1 MINLLLNRYCVVRD
15 IFKLTRGGLLE
26 SNDNRVKQQSFV
38 TPCEQKQ
45 HLFCWQ
51 TTNYSFRCL
60 FILKLY
66 LLISISQLK
75 LKLKL
80 NRNIWNIFRS
90 YLYKNT
96 TILLPLQPGVAAD
109 WFQKNFQNV
118 RQNFAKTGSAAVQ
131 MSVCSSVTLQE
142 RVISQ
147 IQDHLDPNHLQ
158 LAVLPDP
165 AHRRWG

>member
-45 HLFCWQ
+45 QLFCWQ

-66 LLISISQLK
+66 LLKSISQ

-90 YLYKNT
+90 YLYKIQLSCCLFNQG
-96 TILLPLQPGVAAD
+96 LLLTGSRKI
-109 WFQKNFQNV
+109 FKMS
-118 RQNFAKTGSAAVQ
+118 AKT
-131 MSVCSSVTLQE
+131 LQKL
-142 RVISQ
+142 V
-147 IQDHLDPNHLQ
+147 LQ
-158 LAVLPDP
+158 L
-165 AHRRWG
+165 